1 MKNLGNVMI
10 LGDSYSTFEGYI
22 PTGFAAYYSEQK
34 GTTDVDKVTQT
45 WWHKLLQ
52 ETGST
57 LCLNSSWSGTTI
69 CHTGYD
75 ASDCSD
81 KSFVAR
87 FEKLQKEEFFKKNE
101 INTLLIFGGTNDSW
115 ADSPIGKIK
124 YADWTKEELYQVFPA
139 FCCLLEMA
147 KKSLNKSRI
156 LVVINTELK
165 NEIVEGY
172 KEACNHYGIEFVQLE
187 NIDKMCGHPSILGM
201 KQIKNQVLN
210 AL

>member
-1 MKNLGNVMI
+1 MI
-10 LGDSYSTFEGYI
+10 LGDSYSTFAGYI
-22 PTGFAAYYSEQK
+22 PTGFAAYYTEQK
-34 GTTDVDKVTQT
+34 GATDVDNVTQT

-57 LCLNSSWSGTTI
+57 LSLNSSWSGTTV

-75 ASDCSD
+75 ASDFSD

-101 INTLLIFGGTNDSW
+101 VDTLLIFGGTNDSW
-115 ADSPIGKIK
+115 AGSPVGEIK
-124 YADWTKEELYQVFPA
+124 YSDWTKEDLYQVLPA
-139 FCCLLEMA
+139 FCYLLEIA
-147 KKSLNKSRI
+147 KKSLDESRI
-156 LVVINTELK
+156 LVVINTGLK
-165 NEIVEGY
+165 NEIAEGF

-187 NIDKMCGHPSILGM
+187 SIDKMGGHPSVLGM
-201 KQIKNQVLN
+201 EQIKNQILN